1 MPKACTAGNVGQEVA
16 KRFGACEA
24 EITGFDI
31 HTHATPGFDAMRPI
45 ETLEAAVGEF
55 DTVVVTAPLTEGTYH
70 LLSERVLRNLKRG
83 ATLINI
89 ARGALVDEAALGRIL
104 AERPDLHAA
113 LDVFENE
120 PLPEESSLWRLP
132 NVVVSPHN
140 SFVSNG
146 NATRMFTLLYENLK
160 NFIGKSHEEI
170 PARFA

>member
-1 MPKACTAGNVGQEVA
+1 M
-16 KRFGACEA
+16 
-24 EITGFDI
+24 
-31 HTHATPGFDAMRPI
+31 
-45 ETLEAAVGEF
+45 
-55 DTVVVTAPLTEGTYH
+55 
-70 LLSERVLRNLKRG
+70 LRNLKRG

>member
-1 MPKACTAGNVGQEVA
+1 MLDA
-16 KRFGACEA
+16 
-24 EITGFDI
+24 
-31 HTHATPGFDAMRPI
+31 HAISLMKPDAI
-45 ETLEAAVGEF
+45 
-55 DTVVVTAPLTEGTYH
+55 VVNT
-70 LLSERVLRNLKRG
+70 
-83 ATLINI
+83 
-89 ARGALVDEAALGRIL
+89 ARGAVVDTVAL
-104 AERPDLHAA
+104 AEA
-113 LDVFENE
+113 LNAGKLWGAGIDVFENE